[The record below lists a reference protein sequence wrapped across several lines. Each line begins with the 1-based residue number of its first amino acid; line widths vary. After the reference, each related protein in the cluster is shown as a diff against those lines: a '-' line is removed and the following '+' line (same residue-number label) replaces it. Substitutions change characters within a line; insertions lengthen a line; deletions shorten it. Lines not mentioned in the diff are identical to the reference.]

1 MSSSDH
7 STPFNWLTIATELK
21 ALSQAGKHFNSD
33 VYEKQRYEKLQQIT
47 ARILERHT
55 DLDADTIVSMLQ
67 KDTGYP
73 TPKSDCRGVIFKD
86 NKILLVLES
95 EDGGWTLPGGWCDV
109 GSTPAEN
116 VIREVWEES
125 GYEVRV
131 VKLLAIWDRN
141 KQGHLPFYPF
151 NIYKHFFL
159 CDITGGS
166 PTTSHETSEIGFFD
180 EDHIP
185 PLSLSRT
192 LPHQIKRCFEHLR
205 NPNLPTDFD

>member
-1 MSSSDH
+1 MNN
-7 STPFNWLTIATELK
+7 PENNNFNWLTIATELK
-21 ALSQAGKHFNSD
+21 ALSQAGRHFNQD
-33 VYEKQRYEKLQQIT
+33 PYEKQRYEKLQHLT
-47 ARILERHT
+47 ARILEHHT
-55 DLDADTIVSMLQ
+55 DLDADTIISMLQ

-116 VIREVWEES
+116 VVREVREES

-131 VKLLAIWDRN
+131 VKLLAVWDRN

-159 CDITGGS
+159 CEITGGS
-166 PTTSHETSEIGFFD
+166 PMVSHETSEIGFFT